1 MGLKTPLYDVHVAS
15 GAKIIDF
22 GGWDMPLQYGSQLEE
37 HRAVRRS
44 AGVFDVSHMCV
55 LDLTGTGSR
64 AFLCFLL
71 ANDVDR
77 LRAPGRALY
86 SCMLLPSGG
95 VIDDLIAY
103 FVTESWFRLVV
114 NAGTRRKDIAWIE
127 AHAASYGVA
136 VRERSDLS
144 ILAVQGPE
152 ARLKTASLLAPAHRA
167 TALGIARFSAVAI
180 DAWFLTRTGYT
191 GEDGF
196 EIILPN
202 QDAAATWRA
211 LIAQGVSPA
220 GLGARDT
227 LRLEAGLCLYGNDLD
242 ESHNPL
248 ESGLEWTVA
257 FEPEERDFIG
267 RAALTRARAAPGEE
281 IVGLVLEERG
291 VLRSHQAVNAA
302 PEPGASGALRR
313 LGEVTSGTFSPTLNR
328 SIALARVRRGAGE
341 RVTVDIRGRQ
351 HAARIVKPP
360 FVRNG
365 NVLIDI

>member
-1 MGLKTPLYDVHVAS
+1 MGLKTSLYDVHAAS
-15 GAKIIDF
+15 GAKIVDF

-37 HRAVRRS
+37 HRAVRRA

-55 LDLTGTGSR
+55 LDLTGTDSR
-64 AFLCFLL
+64 RLLRFLL

-77 LRAPGRALY
+77 LTIPGSALY
-86 SCMLLPSGG
+86 SCMLSPSGG
-95 VIDDLIAY
+95 VMDDLIVY

-114 NAGTRRKDIAWIE
+114 NAGTRRKDLAWIE
-127 AHAASYGVA
+127 QHAASYGVS

-152 ARLKTASLLAPAHRA
+152 ARSKTASLLSPAHRA
-167 TALGIARFSAVAI
+167 TALGIARFSAAAI
-180 DAWFLTRTGYT
+180 DAWFLARTGYT

-202 QDAAATWRA
+202 QDAVAVWRA
-211 LIAQGVSPA
+211 LIAQGVVPA

-227 LRLEAGLCLYGNDLD
+227 LRLEAGMCLYGNDLD
-242 ESHNPL
+242 EAHNPL
-248 ESGLEWTVA
+248 ESGLTWTVA

-267 RAALTRARAAPGEE
+267 REALTSARGAAGEVL
-281 IVGLVLEERG
+281 VGLLLEERG
-291 VLRSHQAVNAA
+291 VLRSHQTVSAA
-302 PEPGASGALRR
+302 PEVSESGAPQK
-313 LGEVTSGTFSPTLNR
+313 LGEVTSGSFSPTLNR
-328 SIALARVRRGAGE
+328 AIALARVRRGTGE
-341 RVTVDIRGRQ
+341 RVMVDIRGKQ

-365 NVLIDI
+365 TVLVEI

>member
-1 MGLKTPLYDVHVAS
+1 MGQKTPLHDVHVAS

-37 HRAVRRS
+37 HRAVRRD
-44 AGVFDVSHMCV
+44 AGIFDVSHMCV
-55 LDLTGTGSR
+55 LDLTGAKSR
-64 AFLCFLL
+64 AFLRFLL

-77 LRAPGRALY
+77 LTIPGCALY
-86 SCMLLPSGG
+86 SCMLLPTGG

-103 FVTESWFRLVV
+103 FVNESWFRLVV

-127 AHAASYGVA
+127 EHAASYAVT

-144 ILAVQGPE
+144 ILAVQGPN
-152 ARLKTASLLAPAHRA
+152 ARLKTVSLLSPAHRA
-167 TALGIARFSAVAI
+167 TALGIARFSAAAI
-180 DAWFLTRTGYT
+180 DAWFLARTGYT

-196 EIILPN
+196 EIILPSH
-202 QDAAATWRA
+202 DAAPTWQA

-227 LRLEAGLCLYGNDLD
+227 LRLEAGMCLYGSDLD
-242 ESHNPL
+242 ERHNPL

-257 FEPEERDFIG
+257 FEPQERDFIG
-267 RAALTRARAAPGEE
+267 RGALTRARTAAGDVL
-281 IVGLVLEERG
+281 VGLMLEERG
-291 VLRSHQAVNAA
+291 VLRSHQTVSLAPPAA
-302 PEPGASGALRR
+302 AQGTPLK

-328 SIALARVRRGAGE
+328 SIAFARVEPGAGE
-341 RVTVDIRGRQ
+341 RVTVDIRGKQ

-365 NVLIDI
+365 AVLIEI

>member
-15 GAKIIDF
+15 GAKIVDF
-22 GGWDMPLQYGSQLEE
+22 GGWDMPLQYGSQIEE
-37 HRAVRRS
+37 HRTVRRG
-44 AGVFDVSHMCV
+44 AGIFDVSHMCV
-55 LDLTGTGSR
+55 LDLTGTRSR
-64 AFLCFLL
+64 AFLRFLL
-71 ANDVDR
+71 ANDVGR
-77 LRAPGRALY
+77 LSIPGRALY
-86 SCMLLPSGG
+86 SCMLLPTGG

-103 FVTESWFRLVV
+103 FMTESWFRLVV
-114 NAGTRRKDIAWIE
+114 NAGTRRADLAWIE
-127 AHAASYGVA
+127 EHAVSYGVC

-144 ILAVQGPE
+144 ILAVQGPD
-152 ARLKTASLLAPAHRA
+152 ARLKTASLLSPAHRA
-167 TALGIARFSAVAI
+167 TALGIARFSAAAI
-180 DAWFLTRTGYT
+180 DTWFLARTGYT

-202 QDAAATWRA
+202 PDAVATWRA

-227 LRLEAGLCLYGNDLD
+227 LRLEAGMCLYGNDLD
-242 ESHNPL
+242 ERHNPL

-267 RAALTRARAAPGEE
+267 RGALTHARAAAGDVL
-281 IVGLVLEERG
+281 VGLVLEERG
-291 VLRSHQAVNAA
+291 VLRSHQAVSAS
-302 PEPGASGALRR
+302 PGPGASGALRR

-328 SIALARVRRGAGE
+328 SIALARLCRGAGD
-341 RVTVDIRGRQ
+341 RVTVDIRGKQ

-365 NVLIDI
+365 TVLIDI